1 MIFIS
6 YFFTLL
12 GLTSDWCM
20 QQINM
25 LPQIINDMNNWTHYN
40 HVCTIPEAKFCFVRL
55 ENSLCDIILINK
67 WYNRQL
73 LFTRTFVQL
82 LYQQFL
88 AICYIS
94 FTGSHF
100 VLCWSPKLLA

>member
-1 MIFIS
+1 
-6 YFFTLL
+6 
-12 GLTSDWCM
+12 M

-67 WYNRQL
+67 
-73 LFTRTFVQL
+73 
-82 LYQQFL
+82 
-88 AICYIS
+88 
-94 FTGSHF
+94 
-100 VLCWSPKLLA
+100 